1 MDSAHLLHR
10 PIAFHTPDRAVDPP
24 SWLGHTPFAFWIVD
38 ALRPA
43 TFIELGCHSGN
54 SYSSMAQAV
63 QTLNLSTACYAVDT
77 WLGDPHA
84 GTFDESVFAEWSEYH
99 DRRFAS
105 FSRLVRSTFDEA
117 LAYFCDGT
125 IDLLHIDGYHTYD
138 AVSHDFEA
146 WRPKMS
152 ARGVVLCH
160 DINVREKDFGAWRL
174 WERVSREYPSFEFR
188 HGHGLGVLGVG
199 RELPEPLTW
208 LFAKDGDDANTVRM
222 FFARLG
228 AAVTAEYTAAAAQ
241 RAATAEREAAATA
254 QRATDDALVAAATA
268 QRAADDAQ
276 VAVAEAQQALATA
289 LAARDERFEQATG
302 ELDTLRSDS
311 TRLSEAL
318 AHAEEALSA
327 QSAEMDALLLEHREL
342 RERLTSAEQAVSE
355 HVEEVE
361 QLASQLEVR
370 ERRRLHPTVVVV
382 SHVGGWQPR
391 AGNQYRLNRMWHWY
405 RRRGY
410 RLIPVIAPLPG
421 EELSQEAM
429 AGTAATFGNVIQVH
443 RNGRVEHDL
452 RDVPDVFDPVPDS
465 SAVPSAAIDDGATS
479 TPRSREL
486 LNLDTTFCHDA
497 VIATVLQL
505 QRSLG
510 PHVLQV
516 EYIWMTR
523 LLPLVGADVLK
534 VIDTHDVFSTI
545 EQKVRMF
552 GLADLV
558 VDRREEGERLRRADL
573 IIAIQD
579 EERQELERLAPA
591 VPVITAG
598 VDFDVV
604 DDAGGACA
612 GRILFIASS
621 NSRNCKGL
629 TDFVRLAWPRIRRRV
644 PSAELVVAGGVTK
657 ALAGRSVPGVTVVGA
672 VEEVSPLYRAAAV
685 VINPV
690 VAGTGAKIKTIEALC
705 HLRPVVTWPAGVD
718 GLHPRLAAGCVV
730 TQDWFAFSNA
740 VVEALARPTAESV
753 AATNH
758 TVIAGLVSPET
769 TYAALDGAYRTF
781 FERYQQI
788 PMTVATPQPGS
799 ALTAGPC

>member
-1 MDSAHLLHR
+1 MDGAHFLYR
-10 PIAFHTPDRAVDPP
+10 PIAFHTPDRAVGPP

-54 SYSSMAQAV
+54 SYSSVAQAV
-63 QTLNLSTACYAVDT
+63 QALNLSTACYAVDT
-77 WLGDPHA
+77 WLGDQHA

-99 DRRFAS
+99 DRRFLS

-117 LAYFCDGT
+117 LGYFCDGT
-125 IDLLHIDGYHTYD
+125 IDLLHIDGYHTFD
-138 AVSHDFEA
+138 AVSHDFET
-146 WRPKMS
+146 WLPKMS
-152 ARGVVLCH
+152 ARGVILCH

-174 WERVSREYPSFEFR
+174 WERVSREYPAFEFR

-199 RELPEPLTW
+199 GEMPEPLKW
-208 LFAKDGDDANTVRM
+208 LFATSGDDANTVRM

-228 AAVTAEYTAAAAQ
+228 GAVTAEYAAASAQ
-241 RAATAEREAAATA
+241 RAAASAREE
-254 QRATDDALVAAATA
+254 AATA

-276 VAVAEAQQALATA
+276 ATAADAQVAADDAQQALAAA
-289 LAARDERFEQATG
+289 LAARDERLDRTTA
-302 ELDTLRSDS
+302 ELDSVRSDCV
-311 TRLSEAL
+311 RLSEAL
-318 AHAEEALSA
+318 ASAEQDLSA
-327 QSAEMDALLLEHREL
+327 RSAEMDALLRDHHEL
-342 RERLTSAEQAVSE
+342 RERLTRAEQAVS
-355 HVEEVE
+355 VQAEEVE
-361 QLASQLEVR
+361 ELASRLEAR
-370 ERRRLHPTVVVV
+370 ERRRLQPTIVVV

-391 AGNQYRLNRMWHWY
+391 AGNQYRLNKMWHWY
-405 RRRGY
+405 RRQGY
-410 RLIPVIAPLPG
+410 RLIPVVAPLSG
-421 EELSQEAM
+421 EELSPEAI
-429 AGTAATFGNVIQVH
+429 AGTAETFGNVIQVH
-443 RNGRVEHDL
+443 RDGRVEHDL

-465 SAVPSAAIDDGATS
+465 FAVPLAASEEGAAS
-479 TPRSREL
+479 QHAREL
-486 LNLDTTFCHDA
+486 ANLDKTFCHDA

-505 QRSLG
+505 QRWLG

-523 LLPLVGADVLK
+523 LLPLVRADVLK
-534 VIDTHDVFSTI
+534 VVDTHDVFSTI

-552 GLADLV
+552 GLRDLV
-558 VDRREEGERLRRADL
+558 VDRREEAERLRRADL

-591 VPVITAG
+591 VPVVTAG
-598 VDFDVV
+598 VDFEVV
-604 DDAGGACA
+604 NDPGGARA
-612 GRILFIASS
+612 GRILFVASG

-644 PSAELVVAGGVTK
+644 PGAELVVAGGVTR
-657 ALAGRSVPGVTVVGA
+657 ALAGRSVAGVTAVGA
-672 VEEVSPLYRAAAV
+672 VDDVSPLYRAAAL

-730 TQDWFAFSNA
+730 THDWFEFSNA
-740 VVEALARPTAESV
+740 VVEALGRRTTESV
-753 AATNH
+753 AATNRD
-758 TVIAGLVSPET
+758 VIAGLVSPET

-788 PMTVATPQPGS
+788 AMSDAIPEPGS
-799 ALTAGPC
+799 TVTAGAHAD

>member
-1 MDSAHLLHR
+1 MDGAHFLHR
-10 PIAFHTPDRAVDPP
+10 PITFHTPDRAVDPP
-24 SWLGHTPFAFWIVD
+24 SWLGHTPFAFWIVE

-54 SYSSMAQAV
+54 SYSSFAQAV

-84 GTFDESVFAEWSEYH
+84 GTFDESVFEEWSEYH

-117 LAYFCDGT
+117 LDYFCDGT
-125 IDLLHIDGYHTYD
+125 IDLLHIDGYHTFD

-152 ARGVVLCH
+152 DRGVVLCH

-188 HGHGLGVLGVG
+188 HGHGLGVLGIG
-199 RELPEPLTW
+199 RELPEPFKW
-208 LFAKDGDDANTVRM
+208 LFATDGDDANTVRM

-228 AAVTAEYTAAAAQ
+228 AAVIAEYGAAGAQ
-241 RAATAEREAAATA
+241 RAATAARDT
-254 QRATDDALVAAATA
+254 AATA

-276 VAVAEAQQALATA
+276 VAAADAQQALATA

-302 ELDTLRSDS
+302 ELDRLRSDC
-311 TRLSEAL
+311 TRLSDAL
-318 AHAEEALSA
+318 ANAEQVLSTR
-327 QSAEMDALLLEHREL
+327 SAEMDALRLEHHEL
-342 RERLTSAEQAVSE
+342 RERLTSAEQAVSV

-361 QLASQLEVR
+361 QLASRLEAR
-370 ERRRLHPTVVVV
+370 ERRHLHPTIVVV

-391 AGNQYRLNRMWHWY
+391 AGNQYRVNRMWHQY
-405 RRRGY
+405 RRQGY

-421 EELSQEAM
+421 EELSREAM
-429 AGTAATFGNVIQVH
+429 AGTAETFGNVIQVH
-443 RNGRVEHDL
+443 RDGRVEHDL
-452 RDVPDVFDPVPDS
+452 RDVPDVFDPIPDS
-465 SAVPSAAIDDGATS
+465 SVPSAAIDDGAAS
-479 TPRSREL
+479 TPRAREL
-486 LNLDTTFCHDA
+486 LDLDTTFCHDA

-505 QRSLG
+505 QRWLG

-523 LLPLVGADVLK
+523 LLPLVRADVLK

-545 EQKVRMF
+545 EQKVKMF
-552 GLADLV
+552 GLRDLV
-558 VDRREEGERLRRADL
+558 VDRREEAERLRRADL

-598 VDFDVV
+598 VDFDVT
-604 DDAGGACA
+604 DDPGGTCP
-612 GRILFIASS
+612 GRILFIASG

-629 TDFVRLAWPRIRRRV
+629 TDFVRLAWPRVRRRV
-644 PSAELVVAGGVTK
+644 PGAELVVAGGVAQ
-657 ALAGRSVPGVTVVGA
+657 ALGGRSVAGVTVVGT
-672 VEEVSPLYRAAAV
+672 VEEVSPLYRAAAL

-730 TQDWFAFSNA
+730 THDWFEFSNA
-740 VVEALARPTAESV
+740 VVEGLARRTAESV

-788 PMTVATPQPGS
+788 PMTGATPQPS
-799 ALTAGPC
+799 STLTASTC